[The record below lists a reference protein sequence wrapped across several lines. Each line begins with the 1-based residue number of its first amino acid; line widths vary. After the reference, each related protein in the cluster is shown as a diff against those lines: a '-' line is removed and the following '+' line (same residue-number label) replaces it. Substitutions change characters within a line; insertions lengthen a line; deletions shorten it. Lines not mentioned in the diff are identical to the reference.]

1 MWNKPNLKSGK
12 REGDHRETGKR
23 QGRER
28 KEAAGKLPPAG
39 GALPQAQRNRVT
51 AKSGTP
57 NRDLKP
63 NPPPSPIRAEAPA
76 AAKKN
81 TPLLIL
87 ISAPSGGG
95 KTTLC
100 NLLLAARPEMTRA
113 VTCTT
118 RDPRPGEKNGVD
130 YYFLDAENFLKRVQA
145 GNFLEHATVY
155 GHSYGLL
162 RQELL
167 GKLRDGRDVLLNV
180 DVQGAATIKERALAD
195 PELKR
200 ALMTVFL
207 TPPSLK
213 SLEQRLVKRGAD
225 APAVIQKRL
234 AVARQETAQWKNF
247 DYLIISGSKEED
259 LRQMLA
265 IVEAEKMR
273 TTRCHPVLF

>member
-1 MWNKPNLKSGK
+1 MKP
-12 REGDHRETGKR
+12 
-23 QGRER
+23 
-28 KEAAGKLPPAG
+28 PPA
-39 GALPQAQRNRVT
+39 
-51 AKSGTP
+51 
-57 NRDLKP
+57 
-63 NPPPSPIRAEAPA
+63 PPAAPA
-76 AAKKN
+76 PDKKSA
-81 TPLLIL
+81 PLLIL

-100 NLLLAARPEMTRA
+100 DLLLEARPEMTRA

-130 YYFLDAENFLKRVQA
+130 YYFLDAENFLKRLQA

-167 GKLRDGRDVLLNV
+167 GKLRAGQDVLLNV
-180 DVQGAATIKERALAD
+180 DVQGAATLKERALED

-200 ALMTVFL
+200 ALVSVFL

-213 SLEQRLVKRGAD
+213 ILEERLKKRGSD

-234 AVARQETAQWKNF
+234 AVARQEIAQWKNF
-247 DYLIISGSKEED
+247 DYLIISASKAGD

-273 TTRCHPVLF
+273 TARSQPVHF